1 MCRLAR
7 TSDVASAE
15 DPEIDCPELARIH
28 ALADGELS
36 PGEAARA
43 RRHLAG
49 CARCRS
55 ELAFLMQLAA
65 AVAPIR
71 CSS

>member
-7 TSDVASAE
+7 TREVARAE
-15 DPEIDCPELARIH
+15 EPEIDCPELPRIH
-28 ALADGELS
+28 ALADGEL
-36 PGEAARA
+36 PPREAAHA
-43 RRHLAG
+43 RGHLAR

-65 AVAPIR
+65 AIAPIR

>member
-1 MCRLAR
+1 M
-7 TSDVASAE
+7 ASARE
-15 DPEIDCPELARIH
+15 PQIDCPELPHIH
-28 ALADGELS
+28 ALADGELP

-43 RRHLAG
+43 RRHLAW

-65 AVAPIR
+65 AIAPIR